1 MFKKILVANR
11 GEISVRVIKACR
23 DLGIP
28 TVAVYSEADRAAL
41 HVQQAD
47 EAVCIGPA
55 SPLES
60 YLNIDNIIS
69 SARQRGCDVIHPGYG
84 FLAEN
89 PQFAKRCEKEGIVF
103 IGPRGETIQLLGNK
117 IESRILMKK
126 AAVPIIPGMEATSED
141 MPGFKKAAREI
152 GYPVL
157 IKASLGGGGKA
168 MKVIEDEKDLE
179 SAIESSK
186 REALSAFADDTLY
199 LEKFLDRPRH
209 IEFQILADNHGNTIH
224 LFERECSIQRRHQ
237 KIIEETPSTALNT
250 ELRKKMGEDAI
261 KVAKAAGYSNAGTVE
276 FLLDQEENYYFL
288 EVNTRVQVEHPVT
301 ELTTGVDLVKAQ
313 IRIASGEKL
322 WIGPE
327 DLTQRGHAI
336 ECRIYAE
343 DPENGFLPS
352 AGKIL
357 FMREP
362 FGPGIRNDSG
372 IYSGFTVPVYYDPI
386 LSKLLVW
393 AGDRNE
399 AMKRMEIALSD
410 YIVLGIKTNIAFLR
424 DIIVHPEFV
433 SGETYTS
440 FLDDHF
446 SGYRSDSD
454 KGKFLSQALVAA
466 SLIPTGKVAPNAVGK
481 KEEFITPWQTL
492 GSWRVG

>member
-28 TVAVYSEADRAAL
+28 TVAVYSEADRSAL
-41 HVQQAD
+41 HVQQAE
-47 EAVCIGPA
+47 EAVGIGPA
-55 SPLES
+55 PPLES
-60 YLNIDNIIS
+60 YLDIDNIIS
-69 SARQRGCDVIHPGYG
+69 SAKERGCDAIHPGYG

-89 PQFAKRCEKEGIVF
+89 PEFAKRCEREGIVF
-103 IGPRGETIQLLGNK
+103 IGPKGDTIQLLGNK

-141 MPGFKKAAREI
+141 LQGFKKAAREI

-168 MKVIEDEKDLE
+168 MKVIDDEKDLE

-209 IEFQILADNHGNTIH
+209 IEFQILADNYGNTIH
-224 LFERECSIQRRHQ
+224 MFERECSIQRRHQ
-237 KIIEETPSTALNT
+237 KIIEETPSTALNP
-250 ELRKKMGEDAI
+250 ELRKRMGEDAI

-276 FLLDQEENYYFL
+276 FLLDKQGSYYFL

-301 ELTTGVDLVKAQ
+301 ELTTGVDIVKAQ
-313 IRIASGEKL
+313 IRIAAGEKL
-322 WIGPE
+322 WIKPG
-327 DLTQRGHAI
+327 DLRQQGHAI

-343 DPENGFLPS
+343 DPESGFLPS

-372 IYSGFTVPVYYDPI
+372 IHSGFTVPVHYDPI

-393 AGDRNE
+393 AQDRNE
-399 AMKRMEIALSD
+399 AIRRMEIALSD
-410 YIVLGIKTNIAFLR
+410 YVVLGIRTNIAFLR

-433 SGETYTS
+433 SGKTYTS

-446 SGYRSDSD
+446 SGYRGTGD
-454 KGKFLSQALVAA
+454 KRKFLSPALVAA
-466 SLIPTGKVAPNAVGK
+466 SLIPTRQVASNAVGK
-481 KEEFITPWQTL
+481 RDEFPSPWQTL
-492 GSWRVG
+492 GGWTIG

>member
-11 GEISVRVIKACR
+11 GEICVRVIRACR

-28 TVAVYSEADRAAL
+28 TVAVYSEADRSAL

-47 EAVCIGPA
+47 EAVCIGPPA
-55 SPLES
+55 PLES

-69 SARQRGCDVIHPGYG
+69 SAKERGCDAVHPGYG

-89 PQFAKRCEKEGIVF
+89 PEFAKRCEKEGIVF
-103 IGPRGETIQLLGNK
+103 IGPKGETIQLLGNK
-117 IESRILMKK
+117 IESRKLMKR

-141 MPGFKKAAREI
+141 MRGFKKAAKKI

-168 MKVIEDEKDLE
+168 MKVIGDEKDLE

-209 IEFQILADNHGNTIH
+209 IEFQILADNYGNTIH

-237 KIIEETPSTALNT
+237 KIIEEAPSTALNPQ
-250 ELRKKMGEDAI
+250 LRKKMGEDAI

-276 FLLDQEENYYFL
+276 FLLDQEGNYYFL

-301 ELTTGVDLVKAQ
+301 ELTTGVDIVKAQ

-322 WIGPE
+322 WIKPD
-327 DLTQRGHAI
+327 DLRQQGHAI

-343 DPENGFLPS
+343 DPEKGFLPS

-372 IYSGFTVPVYYDPI
+372 VYSGFMVPVYYDPI

-393 AGDRNE
+393 AGDRSE
-399 AMKRMEIALSD
+399 VIRRMEIALSD
-410 YIVLGIKTNIAFLR
+410 YIILGIKTNVAFLR
-424 DIIVHPEFV
+424 DIIVHPEFA
-433 SGETYTS
+433 SGGTYTS

-446 SGYRSDSD
+446 SEYRGETDRR
-454 KGKFLSQALVAA
+454 KFLTEALVAA
-466 SLIPTGKVAPNAVGK
+466 SLIPTRKVASNAVATK
-481 KEEFITPWQTL
+481 DEFLTPWQTM
-492 GSWRVG
+492 GSWSIG

>member
-28 TVAVYSEADRAAL
+28 TVAVYSEADRSAL

-47 EAVCIGPA
+47 EAVCIGPPP
-55 SPLES
+55 PLES
-60 YLNIDNIIS
+60 YLNIDNLIS
-69 SARQRGCDVIHPGYG
+69 RAKERGCDAIHPGYG

-89 PQFAKRCEKEGIVF
+89 PEFAKRCEKEGIVF
-103 IGPRGETIQLLGNK
+103 IGPKGETIQLLGNK
-117 IESRILMKK
+117 IESRKLMKK

-141 MPGFKKAAREI
+141 MRGFKKAAEKI

-168 MKVIEDEKDLE
+168 MKVIGEEKDLE

-209 IEFQILADNHGNTIH
+209 IEFQILADNYGDTIH

-237 KIIEETPSTALNT
+237 KIIEETPSTALSP
-250 ELRKKMGEDAI
+250 ELRKKMGEDALR
-261 KVAKAAGYSNAGTVE
+261 VAKAAGYSNAGTVE
-276 FLLDQEENYYFL
+276 FLLDPQGNYYFL

-322 WIGPE
+322 WIKPE
-327 DLTQRGHAI
+327 DLRQQGHAI

-343 DPENGFLPS
+343 DPENSFLPS

-357 FMREP
+357 FLREP

-393 AGDRNE
+393 AGERNE
-399 AMKRMEIALSD
+399 AIRRMEIALSE
-410 YIVLGIKTNIAFLR
+410 YIILGIKTNVAFLR
-424 DIIVHPEFV
+424 DVIVHPEFA
-433 SGETYTS
+433 SGKTYTD
-440 FLDDHF
+440 FLGHHF
-446 SGYRSDSD
+446 SEYRGKSDRR
-454 KGKFLSQALVAA
+454 KFMTPALVAA
-466 SLIPTGKVAPNAVGK
+466 SLIPTGKAASEAVYRR
-481 KEEFITPWQTL
+481 EESLTPWQTL

>member
-1 MFKKILVANR
+1 MFKKILIANR
-11 GEISVRVIKACR
+11 GEIAVRVMKACR

-28 TVAVYSEADRAAL
+28 TVAVYSEADRTAL
-41 HVQQAD
+41 HVQQAE
-47 EAVCIGPA
+47 EAVCIGPP

-60 YLNIDNIIS
+60 YLNIDKII
-69 SARQRGCDVIHPGYG
+69 ARAGERGCDAIHPGYG

-89 PQFAKRCEKEGIVF
+89 PEFAKRCEKEGIVF
-103 IGPRGETIQLLGNK
+103 IGSRGDTIQLLGNK
-117 IESRILMKK
+117 IESRLLMKK
-126 AAVPIIPGMEATSED
+126 AGVPIIPGMEGTSED
-141 MPGFKKAAREI
+141 MRGFKEAARKI

-168 MKVIEDEKDLE
+168 MKVIAHEKDLE
-179 SAIESSK
+179 HAVESSK

-199 LEKFLDRPRH
+199 LEKFLDKPRH
-209 IEFQILADNHGNTIH
+209 IEFQILADNYGETIH

-237 KIIEETPSTALNT
+237 KIIEETPSTALNP
-250 ELRKKMGEDAI
+250 ELRKRMGEDAV

-276 FLLDQEENYYFL
+276 FLLDRQGSYYFL

-322 WIGPE
+322 WIKPGE
-327 DLTQRGHAI
+327 LRQQGHAI

-357 FMREP
+357 YLREP

-399 AMKRMEIALSD
+399 AIERMRIALSD
-410 YIVLGIKTNIAFLR
+410 YIVLGIKTNIAFLSR
-424 DIIVHPEFV
+424 IIVHPEFA
-433 SGETYTS
+433 SGGTYTS

-446 SGYRSDSD
+446 SDYRGETDRR
-454 KGKFLSQALVAA
+454 KFLTEALVAA
-466 SLIPTGKVAPNAVGK
+466 SLIPTRKAASNKVAA
-481 KEEFITPWQTL
+481 EDEFLTPWETL
-492 GSWRVG
+492 GSWSIG